1 MIKSKINKSLNVLL
15 PTIIGVELIVL
26 VVMMS
31 PTSPAEIWANI
42 NNTVFYSNN
51 WFWILLSMIFGYL
64 GEVLRGVRWVLLIK
78 PLGYNVKTIDCV
90 NSVASGYMFNAGV
103 PRSGEIARCT
113 LLNKVS
119 KTPITYLFGHVLME
133 RLIDF
138 IILGLCIIAC
148 CIYKY
153 EEIRHTIQEIFPV
166 TIQSILSV
174 KFLVII
180 LLIVI
185 LIFLVYRLRFVFLTE
200 KKIIFFKNLYQKIKA
215 GFYAVKKVKQ
225 KQLFFIYTFLI
236 WLCYFSMTYVCF
248 FCFETMSDFTV
259 MDGIFVMT
267 LGGIGMVMPTPS
279 GMGSYHIAAM
289 FALGLLS
296 VNEFTVNI
304 FSSSPHQDQIT
315 FAFLVH
321 SAQTIMIL
329 VMGFLGLI
337 LLNAKKTY
345 NAKTF

>member
-15 PTIIGVELIVL
+15 PTIIGIELIVL

-64 GEVLRGVRWVLLIK
+64 GEVLRGIRWVLLIK

-148 CIYKY
+148 CIYKF
-153 EEIRHTIQEIFPV
+153 EEIRYTIQEIFPV

>member
-304 FSSSPHQDQIT
+304 FSSPPHQDQIT